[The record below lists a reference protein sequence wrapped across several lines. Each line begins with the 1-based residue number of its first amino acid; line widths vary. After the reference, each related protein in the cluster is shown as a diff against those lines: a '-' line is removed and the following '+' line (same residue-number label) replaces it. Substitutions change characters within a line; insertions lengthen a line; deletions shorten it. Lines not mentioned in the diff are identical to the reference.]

1 MDKLHAMQQ
10 FMRVAEAKSFSVAA
24 RRLEISPSAISK
36 IITIFEKELGFALF
50 HRSTRHLSVT
60 AAGAAYLERCHQI
73 FEAMEQAEN
82 EGKQQRE
89 GSRGTLKIGLHPA
102 LRLPFFTEIARFFDN
117 YSELEL
123 ETRITNSPTVLLD
136 EGFDV
141 LIRAGALPDSNL
153 VAHHIG
159 WFELVVAA
167 SPRYL
172 QRYGIPKS
180 PKDLECHRVALPA
193 RVDDVSSARWE
204 FVRGDERCTVVV
216 PSCLRVRD
224 GMGLPE

>member
-1 MDKLHAMQQ
+1 
-10 FMRVAEAKSFSVAA
+10 
-24 RRLEISPSAISK
+24 
-36 IITIFEKELGFALF
+36 
-50 HRSTRHLSVT
+50 
-60 AAGAAYLERCHQI
+60 
-73 FEAMEQAEN
+73 MEQAEN

-224 GMGLPE
+224 GMGLPETVISGAAISRLYRIALMRAISDGLVQPILTDFNCPKDPVYAVFPSARQSLRRREPS